1 MIAQDQLI
9 KMYLEAC
16 ELELQ
21 TFKPG
26 NVSVYADGHDMVVD
40 DFRLSAKV
48 SAQSIANPKYS
59 LGEKIYYAVRQTR
72 EAVGCNT
79 NLGILL
85 LAAPLFEAVKYLT
98 VSVSLQQAVERVL
111 KETTLAD
118 ANWVFKAIA
127 LANPGGLGHS
137 EHQDVHREASVTL
150 VEAMDLAK
158 DKDRIAAQYAM
169 GYKDIFTVA
178 ILMYNSS
185 MDRCCDPRV
194 ASLSV
199 YAGLLSHFPDS
210 HIERKYGKKYS
221 DLVQN
226 KMENIAIRL
235 LGSDDFSAIEETL
248 YEIDSE
254 FKGLG
259 INPGTTADLTVT
271 TLLAVFIQGYFV
283 SS

>member
-1 MIAQDQLI
+1 MIKKDQL
-9 KMYLEAC
+9 KTLYLRAC

-26 NVSVYADGHDMVVD
+26 NVSIYADGHGMVVD

-48 SAQSIANPKYS
+48 SAESITNSNYT
-59 LGEKIYYAVRQTR
+59 LGEKIYYATRKTQETVR
-72 EAVGCNT
+72 CNT

-85 LAAPLFEAVKYLT
+85 LAAPLFEAVKYIT
-98 VSVSLQQAVERVL
+98 TAVSLQQAVERVL
-111 KETTLAD
+111 NETTLAD

-127 LANPGGLGHS
+127 LANPGGLGS
-137 EHQDVHREASVTL
+137 SDQQDVHKEASVTL
-150 VEAMDLAK
+150 LEAMTLAK

-169 GYKDIFTVA
+169 GYKDIFTIA

-221 DLVQN
+221 DLVQI
-226 KMENIAIRL
+226 KMESIAARL
-235 LGSDDFSAIEETL
+235 LDYEDFSTIEESL

-254 FKGLG
+254 FKRLG
-259 INPGTTADLTVT
+259 INPGTTADLTVA
-271 TLLAVFIQGYFV
+271 TLLAVFIQGYIV

>member
-1 MIAQDQLI
+1 VIKKDQL
-9 KMYLEAC
+9 KTLYLRAC

-26 NVSVYADGHDMVVD
+26 NVSIYADGHDMVVD

-48 SAQSIANPKYS
+48 SAESITNSNYT
-59 LGEKIYYAVRQTR
+59 LGEKIYYATR
-72 EAVGCNT
+72 KTQEAVNCNT

-85 LAAPLFEAVKYLT
+85 LAAPLFEAVKYVT
-98 VSVSLQQAVERVL
+98 TSVSLQQAVERVL
-111 KETTLAD
+111 NETTLAD

-127 LANPGGLGHS
+127 LANPGGLGS
-137 EHQDVHREASVTL
+137 ADQQDVHKEASVTL
-150 VEAMDLAK
+150 VEAMTLAK

-169 GYKDIFTVA
+169 GYKDIFTIA

-185 MDRCCDPRV
+185 MDRCCDSRV

-221 DLVQN
+221 DLVQS
-226 KMENIAIRL
+226 KMESIATRL
-235 LGSDDFSAIEETL
+235 LDCEGFSAIEETL

-254 FKGLG
+254 FKRLG
-259 INPGTTADLTVT
+259 INPGSTADLTVA
-271 TLLAVFIQGYFV
+271 TLLAVFIQGCIV

>member
-1 MIAQDQLI
+1 MIKKDQL
-9 KMYLEAC
+9 KTLYLRAC

-26 NVSVYADGHDMVVD
+26 NVSIYADGHDMVVD

-48 SAQSIANPKYS
+48 SAESITNPNYT
-59 LGEKIYYAVRQTR
+59 LGEKIYYATR
-72 EAVGCNT
+72 KTQEAVNCNT

-85 LAAPLFEAVKYLT
+85 LAAPLFEAVKYVT
-98 VSVSLQQAVERVL
+98 TSVSLQQAVEQVL
-111 KETTLAD
+111 NETTLAD

-127 LANPGGLGHS
+127 LANPGGLGS
-137 EHQDVHREASVTL
+137 ADQQDVHKEASVTL
-150 VEAMDLAK
+150 VEAMTLAK

-169 GYKDIFTVA
+169 GYKDIFTIA

-221 DLVQN
+221 DLVQS
-226 KMENIAIRL
+226 KMESIATRL
-235 LGSDDFSAIEETL
+235 LDYEDFSAIEETL

-254 FKGLG
+254 FKRLG
-259 INPGTTADLTVT
+259 INPGTTADLTVA
-271 TLLAVFIQGYFV
+271 TLLAVFIQDCIV